1 MGEGNALSLRTRHMA
16 RRDVFVRAAAILAET
31 AADPQE
37 PGRVR
42 VGFDLVALTG
52 WAPAE
57 NQQKPLRPGSA
68 RMSLAD
74 ALAPP
79 ASDDPT
85 PDT

>member
-1 MGEGNALSLRTRHMA
+1 MFL
-16 RRDVFVRAAAILAET
+16 RAAEILAGT

-68 RMSLAD
+68 AMSLAD
-74 ALAPP
+74 ALKPRQQ
-79 ASDDPT
+79 
-85 PDT
+85 